1 LLDRA
6 PRPGGDL
13 MGRLAGKCAFISGAA
28 SGLGLAM
35 ARAFVAEGAKVAIG
49 DIQEEQGRR
58 AADDI
63 GKAAVFFTHD
73 VTEEQHWIDNLRR
86 AAEALGKIDTVV
98 NNAGIG
104 TFGNI
109 EKATLEQ
116 FRRVQAVNVEGVF
129 LGCKY
134 GLAHIRHA
142 GGGAIINISSIAGI
156 IGDPSLAAYCASK
169 GAVRLLTK
177 SVALHCAKKRYGVR
191 CNSIHPVFT
200 QTPMVD
206 AFITAAADPDR
217 MRAGLE
223 AAVPMGRLGQPEEI
237 AAMAVYLASEEA
249 KFVTG
254 AEFVI
259 DGGLTAA

>member
-1 LLDRA
+1 M
-6 PRPGGDL
+6 P
-13 MGRLAGKCAFISGAA
+13 RLAGKAAFITGGA

-35 ARAFVAEGAKVAIG
+35 ARAFAAEGATVALA
-49 DIQEEQGRR
+49 DIQEEKGRR
-58 AADDI
+58 AAEEI
-63 GKAAVFFTHD
+63 GKSAVFFTHD
-73 VTEEQHWIDNLRR
+73 VTEEQHWIENLRR
-86 AAEALGKIDTVV
+86 AAGALGKIDTVV

-109 EKATLEQ
+109 EKATLAE

-134 GLAHIRHA
+134 GIPYIRDA
-142 GGGAIINISSIAGI
+142 GGGAIVNISSIAGI
-156 IGDPSLAAYCASK
+156 IGDASLAAYCASK

-177 SVALHCAKKRYGVR
+177 SVALHCAKKRSGVR

-223 AAVPMGRLGQPEEI
+223 AAVPLGRLGQPEEV